1 VEAGSLTTLNNSQA
15 PGALRKPKSLDA
27 AVLEVSEISTLPQ
40 VALQVMAVVR
50 DPNTGAA
57 DLIKVVEGDPAL
69 SARVLR
75 LVNSAAYSLC
85 SKVNNLH
92 QAITYAGF
100 HQVRNLAITASV
112 AKVFRD
118 HEAFGTYKR
127 SMLWR
132 HMISVG
138 VCARLVARRCR
149 LPDFED
155 AFLAGLLHDIGIIL
169 LDQHLHDAFAAVIND
184 LTEEK
189 TLVEVEQE
197 HLGFDHTQ
205 FGERVATK
213 WGFPPRVCAAIR
225 YHHQS
230 LAYLDDGADIVRCV
244 EVANVL
250 CTLKNITSV
259 GRKLVTASAELFQS
273 LSFQK
278 HDVVVLAA
286 DLGRE
291 LAQCESLFKL

>member
-1 VEAGSLTTLNNSQA
+1 VETRSLTTPSTDRA
-15 PGALRKPKSLDA
+15 PGAFRTPKSLDA
-27 AVLEVSEISTLPQ
+27 AVLDVSEISTLPQ

-50 DPNTGAA
+50 NPNTGAA

-75 LVNSAAYSLC
+75 LVNSAAYGLR

-100 HQVRNLAITASV
+100 YQVRNLAITASV

-118 HEAFGTYKR
+118 HEASGAYKR
-127 SMLWR
+127 SMLWQ

-155 AFLAGLLHDIGIIL
+155 AFLAGLLHDVGIIL

-189 TLVEVEQE
+189 TLVEIERE

-213 WGFPPRVCAAIR
+213 WGFPSRVRAAIR

-230 LAYLDDGADIVRCV
+230 LTYQDDGAEIVRCV
-244 EVANVL
+244 EIANLL

-286 DLGRE
+286 DMDRE
-291 LAQCESLFKL
+291 LAQNESLFKL